1 MTMNSC
7 LCPCHQTTGGMSG
20 GCNQCWQY
28 HQQPPY
34 IGDPVPPYTGD
45 PVPNVNVYPDFTS
58 AILQKLSEILEEL
71 KEIKKRIG

>member
-1 MTMNSC
+1 M
-7 LCPCHQTTGGMSG
+7 G
-20 GCNQCWQY
+20 GCQNCWGS

-34 IGDPVPPYTGD
+34 IGDPIPPYTGD
-45 PVPNVNVYPDFTS
+45 PLPQVNVYPDNNTS